1 MKTKRNVTVRL
12 GMGEVFSKVA
22 KDNGLRGRQRITCL
36 MYEHNYGDAFAFDS
50 NAKGCYGETLT
61 FHYGK
66 DADLMKSLG
75 FSDEECKSGRIRTEG
90 ANFVV
95 EYEKEVSEE
104 EAA

>member
-1 MKTKRNVTVRL
+1 MEKKSKVTVIL
-12 GMGEVFSKVA
+12 GREEVFSKVA

-75 FSDEECKSGRIRTEG
+75 FSDEECKSGRIITKG
-90 ANFVV
+90 TNFVV
-95 EYEKEVSEE
+95 EYDKEVSEE
-104 EAA
+104 EVA